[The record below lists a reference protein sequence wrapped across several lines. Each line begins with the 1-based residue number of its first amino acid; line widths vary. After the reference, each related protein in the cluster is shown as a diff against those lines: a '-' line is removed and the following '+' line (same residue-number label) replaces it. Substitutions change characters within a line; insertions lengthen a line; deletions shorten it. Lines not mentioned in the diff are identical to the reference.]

1 MDTETIR
8 EAGDL
13 IWGLWQGGTRVPL
26 LPPDLRPATRA
37 EGYAI
42 QAQLET
48 HSAAGPV
55 GWKIAATSKAGQKH
69 IGVDGPLA
77 GRLLAE
83 GLGEDGGELAF
94 GANLMRVAEPEF
106 AFRMARDLPPRK
118 TSYKMEEVLDAV
130 ASLHPAIEVPDSRLG
145 EFATAGAAQLIA
157 DNACAHQFVLGPA
170 TAADWRAIDLS
181 QHPATAAITGK
192 LTHEGIGSNVLGDP
206 RIALTWLV
214 NQLSGQGV
222 TLKAGQVVTTGTCA
236 TPLPIGPGD
245 EMVADFGVL
254 GRVSVHFSAA

>member
-1 MDTETIR
+1 MDNTKIR

-13 IWGLWQGGTRVPL
+13 LWDLWRAGRRVPA
-26 LPPDLRPATRA
+26 LPPELRPATRF

-48 HSAAGPV
+48 HSASGLY
-55 GWKIAATSKAGQKH
+55 GWKIAATSKAGQHH

-83 GLGEDGGELAF
+83 GVGEDGGELAL
-94 GANLMRVAEPEF
+94 GANHMRVAEPEF
-106 AFRMARDLPPRK
+106 AFRIGRDLPPRK
-118 TSYKMEEVLDAV
+118 TSYKMAEVLDAV
-130 ASLHPAIEVPDSRLG
+130 DTLHPAIEIPDSRFDA
-145 EFATAGAAQLIA
+145 FAKVGAAQLIA

-170 TAADWRAIDLS
+170 SPEGWRAIDLS
-181 QHPATAAITGK
+181 EHTAIVGVTGQPAQ
-192 LTHEGIGSNVLGDP
+192 EGIGSNVLGDP
-206 RIALTWLV
+206 RAALTWLV

-222 TLKAGQVVTTGTCA
+222 TLQAGQVVTTGTCS
-236 TPLPIGPGD
+236 TPVPIAPGD

-254 GRVSVHFSAA
+254 GRVTVRFAGA

>member
-1 MDTETIR
+1 MDAAQIR

-13 IWGLWQGGTRVPL
+13 LWHLWQSGARVPA
-26 LPPDLRPATRA
+26 LPEALRPATRA

-48 HSAAGPV
+48 HSAAKLF

-77 GRLLAE
+77 GRLMAE
-83 GLGEDGGELAF
+83 CVGEDGGELAF
-94 GANLMRVAEPEF
+94 GANHMRVGEPEF
-106 AFRMARDLPPRK
+106 AFRMDRDLEPRK

-130 ASLHPAIEVPDSRLG
+130 ATLHPAIEIPDSRFDG
-145 EFATAGAAQLIA
+145 FENVGAAQLIA

-170 TAADWRAIDLS
+170 TTVDWRIIDLS
-181 QHPATAAITGK
+181 EHVVHAEITGG
-192 LTHEGIGSNVLGDP
+192 LQHEGIGSNVLRDP

-214 NQLSGQGV
+214 NQLSGQGIR
-222 TLKAGQVVTTGTCA
+222 LLAGQVVTTGTCA
-236 TPLPIGPGD
+236 TPLPITPGD

-254 GRVSVHFSAA
+254 GRVSLRFART